1 MAENYY
7 DTDSTKSGEYALK
20 EKQKITANNAI
31 VYIVT
36 QANDAQ

>member
-20 EKQKITANNAI
+20 ENKIIANNAR